1 MKKQSENI
9 GKKSFYVLNWDFNS
23 DDLEQYDILPYFRE
37 CYKKLNKDKRPKTVN
52 EWKDFVKNKGMYQF
66 WSRCQYEIIV
76 TGWPQQ
82 KNEVKVDVWMQIEMN
97 IDVIVSILME
107 EFGQNKKN

>member
-23 DDLEQYDILPYFRE
+23 DDLEQYDVLPYFRE
-37 CYKKLNKDKRPKTVN
+37 CYNGLKKDKRPTTFN
-52 EWKDFVKNKGMYQF
+52 EWEEFVKSKGKYQF

-82 KNEVKVDVWMQIEMN
+82 KNEVKVDVWRQIEMN
-97 IDVIVSILME
+97 IDVIVGILIG
-107 EFGQNKKN
+107 EFCQNKKN